1 MCHSSKCNEGKKC
14 MPLLIA
20 HPVICGMVAGFA
32 VIGVFGVVMAMK
44 SKADKLK
51 KAAEDIGC
59 ACVEGVKEAAE
70 GVMESGINMVNN
82 MMPEKKGSE
91 KAE

>member
-1 MCHSSKCNEGKKC
+1 MCGETKKC
-14 MPLLIA
+14 GSMILS

-44 SKADKLK
+44 TKADKLK
-51 KAAEDIGC
+51 KAAEDVGC

-70 GVMESGINMVNN
+70 NVMESGINMVNN
-82 MMPEKKGSE
+82 MMPEKKDGKVGE
-91 KAE
+91 